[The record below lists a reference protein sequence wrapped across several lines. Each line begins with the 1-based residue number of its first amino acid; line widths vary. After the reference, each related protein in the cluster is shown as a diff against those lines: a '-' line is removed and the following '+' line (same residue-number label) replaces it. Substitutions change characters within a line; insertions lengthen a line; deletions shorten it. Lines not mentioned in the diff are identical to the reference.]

1 MKSVQSSVR
10 DIVTILANLGLRRLQ
25 VETILGIAF
34 PSMDFLLLWGSSW
47 IAYSLSFRSDVGAE
61 RFDPGWTLILP
72 VTAIFAISFLIAGIV
87 LRLYVEPTRISVVV
101 RATRVGAGVL
111 SALFLTIGILYFM
124 SPSRLE
130 PSRLFLALL
139 GMASFVMV
147 LGGRTL
153 LTRMIRWL
161 ATYGIGLERVLIL
174 GDGGEAR
181 AVHELFSKHQARRY
195 KLMGYVTGSDVA
207 HGKPSGMLGPK
218 LGSLGS
224 LANIIEQHSVDKAVL
239 AMPGLHTEQVL
250 NVANLCSDSRVAL
263 WILPDHFQ
271 LMVSRVDEDEL
282 AGLPLMTI
290 SEVRL
295 KGVSRVVKRLVDI
308 MISAILLVLAS
319 GLMLVVAIAIRVTDS
334 GPVFFAQQR
343 MGRDGRKF
351 MMLKFRSMRL
361 GADLERRG
369 WTVEDDD
376 RTTKVGRFIRRFSM
390 DELPQLINVLRGEM
404 SLVGPRPELP
414 DYVREFARRYPR
426 YMQRHHEK
434 AGMTGWAQVNG
445 LRGDVSISERTLY
458 DLYYVENWSVGLD
471 VQILLRTV
479 LEVLRGRAY

>member
-1 MKSVQSSVR
+1 MKSVRSSAK
-10 DIVTILANLGLRRLQ
+10 DIIKRLANLGLRRLE

-34 PSMDFLLLWGSSW
+34 PSMDVLLLWSSSW
-47 IAYSLSFRSDVGAE
+47 IAYSLSFKSELDVE
-61 RFDPGWTLILP
+61 RFQPGWYFILP
-72 VTAIFAISFLIAGIV
+72 ITTIFTVSFLIAGIV
-87 LRLYVEPTRISVVV
+87 LRLYVEPTRISAVV
-101 RATRVGAGVL
+101 RSTRVGSGVL

-124 SPSRLE
+124 SPARLE
-130 PSRLFLALL
+130 PSRLFLAVL
-139 GMASFVMV
+139 GMASFLMV

-153 LTRMIRWL
+153 MTRMIRWL
-161 ATYGIGLERVLIL
+161 AAYGIGLEKVLIL
-174 GDGGEAR
+174 GDGREAR

-195 KLMGYVTGSDVA
+195 KLAGYVTGSDTA
-207 HGKPSGMLGPK
+207 DAEPSGMLGSK
-218 LGSLGS
+218 LGSLDS
-224 LANIIEQHSVDKAVL
+224 LATIIKRHSIDKMVL
-239 AMPGLHTEQVL
+239 AIPGLHTEQVL
-250 NVANLCSDSRVAL
+250 NVANLCSDNRVAL

-271 LMVSRVDEDEL
+271 LMISRVDEDEL

-308 MISAILLVLAS
+308 LISALLLVFAS
-319 GLMLVVAIAIRVTDS
+319 GIMVAVAIAIRLTGS
-334 GPVFFAQQR
+334 GSVFFAQQR

-361 GADLERRG
+361 DADLEGQG
-369 WTVEDDD
+369 WTVENDD
-376 RTTKVGRFIRRFSM
+376 RTTTVGRFIRRFSM

-471 VQILLRTV
+471 MQILLRTV